1 MKPDLSQLTIAELNA
16 VIAEAEQLINAR
28 KDEELQKTYQEFA
41 ERARALGMSMDQI
54 LAVGA
59 KGGRGKAAPAGEKK
73 PVAIRYRNSAN
84 PSETWTGRGKQP
96 RWLVARLAGGAAK
109 LEDFLV

>member
-1 MKPDLSQLTIAELNA
+1 MKPDLSQLSISELNA
-16 VIAEAEQLINAR
+16 VIAEAQALISAR

-41 ERARALGMSMDQI
+41 EKARALGMTVDQI

-59 KGGRGKAAPAGEKK
+59 KSGRGKAAPAAEKK
-73 PVAIRYRNSAN
+73 PVAIRYRNPAN

-96 RWLVARLAGGAAK
+96 RWLAARIAAGSK
-109 LEDFLV
+109 VEDFAI

>member
-59 KGGRGKAAPAGEKK
+59 KGGRGKAVPAGEK
-73 PVAIRYRNSAN
+73 
-84 PSETWTGRGKQP
+84 KQP